1 MKRMLTAAWVLL
13 AISHL
18 AAAAP
23 VPIVM
28 QLDWKLNVQFAG
40 LLLAQENGWYRDA
53 GLDVQIK
60 PADSADASLVDA
72 VVKGPNV
79 IGSSESSGLLEARGK
94 GAPIKAV
101 ATMFQGSPMAL
112 LSLEKTNI
120 AQPADLIGKRIGMHA
135 DGRRVLDV
143 LFANA
148 GIDHPKYELKETGYD
163 MQELKRGEVDAAQG
177 YLIDEYVS
185 LQIAGIPCR
194 AMPMADHGYHAYS
207 QVFFTSEDFIRRDPE
222 SIRKFLEVSFRG
234 WRAAIADPE
243 AAARMVV
250 AKYEPGTDL
259 KYQAASLEAIG
270 RLMTRESPQIGQMSE
285 KTWEESAAMFARFH
299 FVEKPASAADMV
311 DWRFLKE
318 IYPED

>member
-1 MKRMLTAAWVLL
+1 MKTGLLTVGWVLL
-13 AISHL
+13 AMSRL

-60 PADSADASLVDA
+60 PADSADASLVDE
-72 VVKGPNV
+72 VVRGPNV

-112 LSLEKTNI
+112 LSLEKSGI

-143 LFANA
+143 VFANA
-148 GIDHPKYELKETGYD
+148 GIDHPKYALTETGYD
-163 MQELKRGEVDAAQG
+163 MLELKRGEVDAAQG

-185 LQIAGIPCR
+185 LQIAGIPVR
-194 AMPMADHGYHAYS
+194 AMAMADHGYHAYS

-234 WRAAIADPE
+234 WRVALADPE
-243 AAARMVV
+243 GTARMVV
-250 AKYEPGTDL
+250 AKYAPGTDL

-270 RLMTRESPQIGQMSE
+270 RLMTRESPQIGQMSG
-285 KTWEESAAMFARFH
+285 KTWEESAEMFRRFH

-318 IYPED
+318 IYP